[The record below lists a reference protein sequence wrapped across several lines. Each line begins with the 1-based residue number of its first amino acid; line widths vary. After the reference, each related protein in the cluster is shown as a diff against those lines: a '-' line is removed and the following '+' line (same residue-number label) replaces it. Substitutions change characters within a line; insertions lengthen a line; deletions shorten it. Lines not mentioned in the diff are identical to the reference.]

1 MVYKQ
6 HQIKKKKQ
14 WKVNENDNAEKIND
28 AKHIHDSERT
38 DNSVI

>member
-6 HQIKKKKQ
+6 HQIKKKQ

-28 AKHIHDSERT
+28 AKQIHDSERT